1 MSILK
6 SEINLKGTK
15 PDYLRTTKNL
25 YSHSVDGYK
34 LFFSYQTLVAIDD
47 LISVNYWSN
56 TTARHLYWIN
66 PNKDIRVENFNEL
79 AREILEK
86 AQLLEKAR
94 SPLANI
100 SAISSIF
107 SIMANAE
114 TEESIRASNEQRK
127 RFYLTQ
133 KGISFPSDWYSLSV
147 ADQKKRLDM
156 CDYIG
161 LNKATE
167 VLNNPTS
174 KTI

>member
-1 MSILK
+1 MRQYPIWNIITACIYKSGKSYGVKDTGEVEVRVGTSSSNSHTFLK
-6 SEINLKGTK
+6 H
-15 PDYLRTTKNL
+15 TTT
-25 YSHSVDGYK
+25 H
-34 LFFSYQTLVAIDD
+34 
-47 LISVNYWSN
+47 
-56 TTARHLYWIN
+56 R
-66 PNKDIRVENFNEL
+66 RVENFDEL

-86 AQLLEKAR
+86 AQLLEKER

-114 TEESIRASNEQRK
+114 TEESIRANNEQRK

-133 KGISFPSDWYSLSV
+133 DGISFPSDWDSLSV